1 MKKSLSILIGLLLVF
16 MLAACN
22 QTATPVNNA
31 TNNNEES
38 SKEKQSELTLEEVL
52 EKSTAASEN
61 LKSFSVKMDM
71 NQTISSSL
79 DEMNMDTHSVIDM
92 DVVMDPMTFYQ
103 KMTMTMGEEK
113 VEMESYFSEE
123 GMFFYEP
130 SGGQWMKFPQEMAD
144 MFLQMA
150 GEQQNPGDELKKLQK
165 FVDDFTFEQDDKNF
179 ILKLKAA
186 GEKFNDFIKETA
198 MESMPAEMAGEELFN
213 NMNIKSVDYEI
224 VVDKETFNPVSLI
237 MDMDMDMTIEDE
249 TINLKQKVN
258 AQYLNLNKI
267 DAITVPQEVIDSA
280 VEMDA

>member
-79 DEMNMDTHSVIDM
+79 DEMNIDTHSVIDM